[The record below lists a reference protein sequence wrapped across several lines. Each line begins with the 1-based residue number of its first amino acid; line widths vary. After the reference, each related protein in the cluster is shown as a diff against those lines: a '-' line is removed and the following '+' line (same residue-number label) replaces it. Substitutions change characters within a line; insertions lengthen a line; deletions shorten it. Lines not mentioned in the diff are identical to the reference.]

1 MNRNFRL
8 PGYLPPLVVLCLM
21 TCSTSVLRGQFDDL
35 VDKVPASANSI
46 FLLNVDK
53 VLASPAAAKNNW
65 KGKVQEAYTSG
76 VTILPPQATQAVLSA
91 SFDLES
97 THTLWESAVM
107 RLRTE
112 PALDSVARL
121 SGGSVEKLDGMPVV
135 ALPGDAYL
143 VQFADKVVGAMAPAN
158 RQAVSR
164 WLREVKGRSNPGL
177 SPYLTE
183 AFAYA
188 NELGTPIVL
197 AIDLES
203 ATSVD
208 HIRLV
213 LASEPNFEK
222 EAGVTIEKAATFLTS
237 IRGVTLGI
245 TLADKPFA
253 KIKVD
258 FKDDVPFAPEVAKLL
273 LLKALSRRGATI
285 DEIEGWTPK
294 VNGKQFTVEGYLEK
308 SGMRRIFSL
317 FDRPPSLPSKG
328 ETPPMQQLSEE
339 ELVKAA
345 TKTYFTNM
353 EDMLD
358 DLRDKPKTASHY
370 TVGQKGV
377 WYKTYARKI
386 ERLPVLNV
394 DPDLVQFS
402 SQVSSALYSAADA
415 ITSGAARSRTRQVN
429 AAPTYNYHTNT
440 SVYGYSYRSDDYGSG
455 YVPYGSTSTVAVE
468 DVRAEFNNRAR
479 IRTEERVASMNQ
491 ARGIVENMERA
502 VAQMR
507 ANLTQKYQ
515 IEF

>member
-1 MNRNFRL
+1 MRSVTRFSSL
-8 PGYLPPLVVLCLM
+8 FALSVVV
-21 TCSTSVLRGQFDDL
+21 CSASAALAQFDDL
-35 VDKVPASANSI
+35 VDKVPSSANSI

-65 KGKVQEAYTSG
+65 KEKVQEAYASG
-76 VTILPPQATQAVLSA
+76 VTILPPHASQAVLSA

-107 RLRTE
+107 RLKTE
-112 PALDSVARL
+112 PALDSVARM
-121 SGGSVEKLDGMPVV
+121 SGGSVEELDGMQAV

-143 VQFADKVVGAMAPAN
+143 VQFGSKIVGAMAPAN
-158 RQAVSR
+158 RQAVAR
-164 WLREVKGRSNPGL
+164 WLRENKGRKGSGL

-183 AFAYA
+183 AFGFA

-197 AIDLES
+197 ALDLEH
-203 ATSVD
+203 AVSVD

-213 LASEPNFEK
+213 LASEPNFGK
-222 EAGVTIEKAATFLTS
+222 ETGVTVDKAATFLTS

-245 TLADKPFA
+245 TLADKPFG

-258 FKDDVPFAPEVAKLL
+258 FQDEVPFSADVAKTL
-273 LLKALSRRGATI
+273 LLKALARRGATI

-308 SGMRRIFSL
+308 SGLRRIFSL

-328 ETPPMQQLSEE
+328 EAPPVQQLSQE

-345 TKTYFTNM
+345 TQTYFKNM
-353 EDMLD
+353 EEMLD

-370 TVGQKGV
+370 TVGQKAV

-394 DPDLVQFS
+394 DPDLIQFS
-402 SQVSSALYSAADA
+402 SQVSSSLYSAADA
-415 ITSGAARSRTRQVN
+415 ITSGAAGSRVRQVN
-429 AAPTYNYHTNT
+429 AAPTYNYYTNT
-440 SVYGYSYRSDDYGSG
+440 SVYGYSYRSNDYGAG
-455 YVPYGSTSTVAVE
+455 YVPYGAYSVTAVE

-491 ARGIVENMERA
+491 ARGIVDDMEKA
-502 VAQMR
+502 VADMR
-507 ANLTQKYQ
+507 KRLTQKYQ
-515 IEF
+515 VEF

>member
-1 MNRNFRL
+1 MHWVTRL
-8 PGYLPPLVVLCLM
+8 SSLVVLCFIAGRPAVSLA
-21 TCSTSVLRGQFDDL
+21 QFEEL

-65 KGKVQEAYTSG
+65 KERAQEAYTSG
-76 VTILPPQATQAVLSA
+76 VTILPPQASQAVLSA

-107 RLRTE
+107 RLKTE
-112 PALDSVARL
+112 PALDTVARM
-121 SGGSVEKLDGMPVV
+121 SGGSVEEMDGTQTV

-143 VQFADKVVGAMAPAN
+143 VQFANKVVGAMAPAN
-158 RQAVSR
+158 RQAVGR
-164 WLREVKGRSNPGL
+164 WLREIKGRKGPGL

-183 AFAYA
+183 AFAFA
-188 NELGTPIVL
+188 NEVGTPVVL
-197 AIDLES
+197 ALDLEN

-208 HIRLV
+208 QIRLV
-213 LASEPNFEK
+213 LASESNFEK
-222 EAGVTIEKAATFLTS
+222 DTGVSIDKAATFLTS

-245 TLADKPFA
+245 TLADKPFG

-258 FKDDVPFAPEVAKLL
+258 FAEDVPFTPEVAKKLL
-273 LLKALSRRGATI
+273 LRALARRGATI

-294 VNGKQFTVEGYLEK
+294 VNGKQITVEGYLEK
-308 SGMRRIFSL
+308 SGLRRIFSL

-328 ETPPMQQLSEE
+328 EAPPMQQLSKE
-339 ELVKAA
+339 ELVREA

-370 TVGQKGV
+370 TVGQKAV

-394 DPDLVQFS
+394 DPELIDFS
-402 SQVSSALYSAADA
+402 SKVSSSLYSAADA

-429 AAPTYNYHTNT
+429 AAPTYNYYTNT
-440 SVYGYSYRSDDYGSG
+440 SVYGYSYRSNDYGSG

-468 DVRAEFNNRAR
+468 DVQAEFNNRAR

-491 ARGIVENMERA
+491 ARGIVDQMELEVSNMRKK
-502 VAQMR
+502 
-507 ANLTQKYQ
+507 LTQKYQ
-515 IEF
+515 AEF